1 MQIRIFSLPSV
12 LLLAPALLVTA
23 CDSTDPGED
32 GAGEEEVISNVTISL
47 ENTIDNST
55 VTAEA
60 VFDEAG
66 VKQSADTLRLVA
78 GATYEG
84 SITLRNRFENE
95 DITAEIDD
103 ERDEHQFFYELLGEL
118 ANAAS
123 VTITDTDSNGYPVGL
138 AFSMTVAPVPGE
150 RQGDLRV
157 VLGHYDERPK
167 GANETINDIPETD
180 IDFTYPAAVE

>member
-1 MQIRIFSLPSV
+1 MQTRFFSLPSA
-12 LLLAPALLVTA
+12 LLLTLALLVAA

-47 ENTIDNST
+47 ENTTDNST

-60 VFDEAG
+60 IFNEAG
-66 VKQSADTLRLVA
+66 VKQSADTLRLTA
-78 GATYEG
+78 GTTYQG
-84 SITLRNRFENE
+84 TITLRDRFSNE
-95 DITAEIDD
+95 DITAEIED

-123 VTITDTDSNGYPVGL
+123 IVITDTDSNGYPVGL
-138 AFSMTVAPVPGE
+138 SFSVNVAPVPDE
-150 RQGDLRV
+150 RSGDVRV

-167 GANETINDIPETD
+167 EAGETISDIPETD
-180 IDFTYPAAVE
+180 IDFTYPAVIE